1 MTMPR
6 IVRFSVAVLILA
18 LTFGAARWAYAQ
30 AVMVKPVTPTVLTG
44 GDIGFRVEGDR
55 AGTPVGELVVK
66 INGQWVPAELN
77 ATGLPK
83 RITAK

>member
-1 MTMPR
+1 MR
-6 IVRFSVAVLILA
+6 QWVRVLIA
-18 LTFGAARWAYAQ
+18 VVIVSFTIGAARWVFAQ
-30 AVMVKPVTPTVLTG
+30 IVAVNPVTPTVLTG
-44 GDIGFRVEGDR
+44 GDFGFRVEGDR

-66 INGQWVPAELN
+66 VNGQWVVADLN